1 MLRIAVCDDDQA
13 ISHSY
18 KDRIKA
24 LFESK
29 HVDATIFNY
38 TKGSKLIADCKE
50 LPFDL
55 IFLDID
61 MPEMSGFDVAE
72 KINEIIEDPVII
84 FITNEEQLV
93 YRSLRYSPFRFIRK
107 TYIVAELNEA
117 IVSFLDLHF
126 KRSKTQ
132 IFNCVNG
139 ELVAINI
146 KDIMYIESNKHK
158 VTVYTQKKD
167 FVTKAKISELEESLK
182 NFGFIRVHIGYL
194 INMKYI
200 YSIEK
205 TEIIF
210 MNQASVPMSRH
221 RTEQVKTEFQ
231 KYIRSEF

>member
-61 MPEMSGFDVAE
+61 MPVMSGFDVAE
-72 KINEIIEDPVII
+72 KIIEIIEDPVII

>member
-38 TKGSKLIADCKE
+38 TKGSKLIEDCKE
-50 LPFDL
+50 IPFDL

-72 KINEIIEDPVII
+72 KIIEIIEDPVII

-167 FVTKAKISELEESLK
+167 FVTKVKISELEESLK

>member
-72 KINEIIEDPVII
+72 KIIEIIEDPVII

-167 FVTKAKISELEESLK
+167 FVTKVKISELEESLK

>member
-13 ISHSY
+13 ISQSY

-29 HVDATIFNY
+29 HVDATIFDY
-38 TKGSKLIADCKE
+38 TKGSELIADCAE
-50 LPFDL
+50 VPFDL

-72 KINEIIEDPVII
+72 KINNISEDPVII
-84 FITNEEQLV
+84 FVTSEEQLV

-107 TYIVAELNEA
+107 AYFVAELSEA
-117 IVSFLDLHF
+117 IVSFLDLYF
-126 KRSKTQ
+126 KRNKTQ
-132 IFNCVNG
+132 VFSCVSG

-167 FVTKAKISELEESLK
+167 IVTKAKISELEENLK

-200 YSIEK
+200 FSIEK

-210 MNQASVPMSRH
+210 INQTSVPMSRH
-221 RTEQVKTEFQ
+221 RTEQVKTEFH

>member
-29 HVDATIFNY
+29 YVDATIFNY
-38 TKGSKLIADCKE
+38 TKGSKLIADCGEK
-50 LPFDL
+50 PFDL

-72 KINEIIEDPVII
+72 KINEISEDPVII
-84 FITNEEQLV
+84 FVTNEEQLV

-107 TYIVAELNEA
+107 TYFGAELNEA

-126 KRSKTQ
+126 KRNKTQ
-132 IFNCVNG
+132 VFNCVNG

-167 FVTKAKISELEESLK
+167 IVTKAKISELEENLK

-200 YSIEK
+200 FSIEK
-205 TEIIF
+205 TEIKF
-210 MNQASVPMSRH
+210 MNQTSVPMSRH

>member
-1 MLRIAVCDDDQA
+1 MMRIAICDDNQA
-13 ISHSY
+13 ILHSY
-18 KDRIKA
+18 KDRIKT

-29 HVDATIFNY
+29 HVEVTIYDY
-38 TKGSKLIADCKE
+38 TKGSELIADCTE
-50 LPFDL
+50 IPFDL

-72 KINEIIEDPVII
+72 KINDIYEDSIII
-84 FITNEEQLV
+84 FVTNEEQLV

-107 TYIVAELNEA
+107 PYFVAELSEA
-117 IVSFLDLHF
+117 IISFLDLYYT
-126 KRSKTQ
+126 RNKTQ
-132 IFNCVNG
+132 VFNCVNG

-146 KDIMYIESNKHK
+146 KEIMYIESNKHK

-167 FVTKAKISELEESLK
+167 IVTKAKISDLEEK
-182 NFGFIRVHIGYL
+182 MKDYGFIRVHIGYL

-200 YSIEK
+200 FSIEK
-205 TEIIF
+205 TEIILT
-210 MNQASVPMSRH
+210 NQISVPMSRH

>member
-1 MLRIAVCDDDQA
+1 MLRVAVCDDDQA
-13 ISHSY
+13 ISNSY
-18 KDRIKA
+18 RDRIKA

-38 TKGSKLIADCKE
+38 TKGSKLIVDCGE
-50 LPFDL
+50 EPFDL

-61 MPEMSGFDVAE
+61 MPEMSGFDVAV
-72 KINEIIEDPVII
+72 KINEISDDPVII
-84 FITNEEQLV
+84 FVTNEEQLV

-107 TYIVAELNEA
+107 TYFVAELNEA

-132 IFNCVNG
+132 VFNCVNG

-158 VTVYTQKKD
+158 VTVHTQKKD
-167 FVTKAKISELEESLK
+167 IVTKAKISELEDNLK

-200 YSIEK
+200 FTIEK

-210 MNQASVPMSRH
+210 MNQTSVPMSRH

-231 KYIRSEF
+231 KYIRSGF